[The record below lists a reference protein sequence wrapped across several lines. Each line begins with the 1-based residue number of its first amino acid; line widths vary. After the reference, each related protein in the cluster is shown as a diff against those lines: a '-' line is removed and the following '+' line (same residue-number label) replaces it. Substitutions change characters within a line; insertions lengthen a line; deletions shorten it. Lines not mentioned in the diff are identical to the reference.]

1 MVSTRLEPP
10 LLGGAAGVRYVA
22 RAGAGG
28 LVVAAPAK
36 LNLFLEVLGQRPDG
50 YHELETLMVAIDLFD
65 TLELQPAAAG
75 EITLECD
82 PPGLPTGPENLVY
95 KAAERL
101 RAKANRPDL
110 GATIRLTK
118 RIPAQA
124 GMGGGSS
131 DAAAAIEG
139 LNRIW
144 NLGMAKRELADVAAE
159 VGSDVAFFLDL
170 PAAWCTGRGEVV
182 TPERG
187 GRAFDFVVVNLPVGV
202 STAAAFRAYSGGLA
216 RRPDTADPAYSG
228 GLPRRPNAVDLGRRV
243 NTPLYGDVA
252 RAAFR
257 AGDAVALGASLFNR
271 LQAAAFGLAPL
282 VETVY
287 RRLAG
292 LNPAGCLMSGSG
304 SAVFALCRD
313 RSEAVTLAA
322 AFRAATPP
330 GEPESRVSTVRSL
343 HTDPV

>member
-10 LLGGAAGVRYVA
+10 LLGGAAGVRFVA

-50 YHELETLMVAIDLFD
+50 YHELETLMVAVDLFD

-75 EITLECD
+75 EITLACD

-124 GMGGGSS
+124 GMAGGSS

-170 PAAWCTGRGEVV
+170 PAAWCSGRGEVV

-187 GRAFDFVVVNLPVGV
+187 GRAFDFVVVNPPVGV
-202 STAAAFRAYSGGLA
+202 STAAAFAAYSGVFT
-216 RRPDTADPAYSG
+216 RRPD
-228 GLPRRPNAVDLGRRV
+228 AVDPGRRA
-243 NTPLYGDVA
+243 NTPLYGDAA

-313 RSEAVTLAA
+313 RSEALRVAA
-322 AFRAATPP
+322 AFRAARPP